1 MTEHMDSLDKKY
13 YSIADVSQLTG
24 LPHST
29 LRFWESEF
37 PDLIKPRRNAGR
49 TRFYTP
55 RDIEGVRML
64 QYLLKER
71 GLKLEAARAE
81 LARNRSGVSR
91 RFEAV
96 ERLRSVRERLLQL
109 RKALAARK

>member
-1 MTEHMDSLDKKY
+1 MDSLDKKY
-13 YSIADVSQLTG
+13 YSIAEVGQLTG
-24 LPHST
+24 LPYST
-29 LRFWESEF
+29 LRYWESEF

-49 TRFYTP
+49 TRFYSP

-96 ERLRSVRERLLQL
+96 ERLRAIRASLMQL
-109 RKALAARK
+109 REALDSRS

>member
-1 MTEHMDSLDKKY
+1 MDSLDKKY
-13 YSIADVSQLTG
+13 YSIAEVSDLTG

-37 PDLIKPRRNAGR
+37 PDVVKPRRNAGR

-55 RDIEGVRML
+55 RDIEGIRML

-71 GLKLEAARAE
+71 GLKLDAARAE

-96 ERLRSVRERLLQL
+96 ERLRAIRSTLVEL
-109 RKALAARK
+109 RDALAGRQKKE